1 MNSLRS
7 WNVGAAAL
15 HMGFAIWALVR
26 LQNKDV
32 TMYKLSYETSVSPA
46 SDLDYAMTT
55 KEDGV
60 KNVKSF
66 VVLFFVLTS
75 LAHILYATDFFG
87 KGIYQKAVFGY
98 GWNPFRWI
106 EYSFTAGI
114 MIYLIAIVAG
124 AKESSN
130 ALVAALLVPGL
141 MLQGL
146 TVERELH
153 QNELAMWASRKTE
166 IKPATDSVLVW
177 ANFIP
182 AWIFFAIKWYIIWN
196 AYFELKKQLESEGKI
211 IDKRITELVLV
222 QFVGF
227 ATFGIV
233 QSIQVYSWIYS
244 GRGHWT
250 QSYYINYEKGY
261 IALSFIVKAALG
273 ISVSRLL
280 A

>member
-1 MNSLRS
+1 
-7 WNVGAAAL
+7 
-15 HMGFAIWALVR
+15 
-26 LQNKDV
+26 
-32 TMYKLSYETSVSPA
+32 MYKLSYETSENPA

-55 KEDGV
+55 AEDGTR
-60 KNVKSF
+60 NVKTF
-66 VVLFFVLTS
+66 VVVFFALTS
-75 LAHILYATDFFG
+75 LAHVLYATDFFG
-87 KGIYQKAVFGY
+87 KGLYKNAVLGY

-106 EYSFTAGI
+106 EYSLTAGI

-153 QNELAMWASRKTE
+153 QNALASWASRKTQQ
-166 IKPATDSVLVW
+166 KPNIDAVLVW

-182 AWIFFAIKWYIIWN
+182 AWIFFGIKWYIIWN
-196 AYFELKKQLESEGKI
+196 AYFELKRQLENDGKT
-211 IDKRITELVLV
+211 IDKRITELVFI
-222 QFVGF
+222 QFLGF
-227 ATFGIV
+227 TAFGII
-233 QSIQVYSWIYS
+233 QSVQVYSWVYS

-250 QSYYINYEKGY
+250 QSFYINYEKAY

-273 ISVSRLL
+273 ISVARLL